1 VLPSLFIVVFG
12 GIIFF
17 LLWGLVLNKKS
28 PSPTT
33 AANPPEPVVA
43 ADGSDFAVEIS
54 AGKHHHQDHPGH
66 SGWFDGAS
74 AHGGGTHGGFAGGSH
89 H

>member
-1 VLPSLFIVVFG
+1 M
-12 GIIFF
+12 
-17 LLWGLVLNKKS
+17 NKKS

-54 AGKHHHQDHPGH
+54 AGKHHHQDHPTHHPGH